1 MKLNKIGLPTHIEE
15 KVVEII
21 KQQLPSIQ
29 VDSIGDKLMFEYSRI
44 IVGKLTSEE
53 LTTLRAC
60 LRAAEY
66 DEEDVKMFM
75 KQRGRPPKQGEATHH
90 PVGVDRNEPIV
101 ELKTFK
107 LEADPLQNKAEEM
120 VKTLGDP
127 IVTDAKIERTGDGIK
142 VTGNVAQ
149 TEQAKKFFEDIYIAV
164 PHFGI
169 TEVKEIPD
177 PDIFQCM
184 DGIKLINQQIKDIQG
199 QLQVLEDEKKY
210 LKDRVVE
217 LLDEV

>member
-53 LTTLRAC
+53 LTSLRAC
-60 LRAAEY
+60 LRDAEY

-75 KQRGRPPKQGEATHH
+75 KQKGRPPKQEEATHH
-90 PVGVDRNEPIV
+90 PVGVDRKEPIL

-107 LEADPLQNKAEEM
+107 LEAEPIAIDKEAFDPHTTISSEQ
-120 VKTLGDP
+120 
-127 IVTDAKIERTGDGIK
+127 IK
-142 VTGNVAQ
+142 EV
-149 TEQAKKFFEDIYIAV
+149 
-164 PHFGI
+164 GI
-169 TEVKEIPD
+169 TTD
-177 PDIFQCM
+177 GPDIFQCM
-184 DGIKLINQQIKDIQG
+184 DGIKLINQQIKDVQG

-210 LKDRVVE
+210 LKDRVAE

>member
-44 IVGKLTSEE
+44 IVGRLTSEE

-75 KQRGRPPKQGEATHH
+75 KQRGRPAAEKKEPKESALKESVEQVKESVKVLTDSVKDAISETISEN
-90 PVGVDRNEPIV
+90 VIV
-101 ELKTFK
+101 N
-107 LEADPLQNKAEEM
+107 DPSAIDKE
-120 VKTLGDP
+120 VFDP
-127 IVTDAKIERTGDGIK
+127 RTIISSEQIK
-142 VTGNVAQ
+142 EV
-149 TEQAKKFFEDIYIAV
+149 
-164 PHFGI
+164 GI
-169 TEVKEIPD
+169 TDEEPM
-177 PDIFQCM
+177 DIFQCM
-184 DGIKLINQQIKDIQG
+184 DDIKKINEGIKNLQSTIQE
-199 QLQVLEDEKKY
+199 LENEKKR
-210 LKDRVVE
+210 LKDRVAE

>member
-44 IVGKLTSEE
+44 IVGRLTSEE

-75 KQRGRPPKQGEATHH
+75 KQRGRPAAEKKEPKESALK
-90 PVGVDRNEPIV
+90 ESV
-101 ELKTFK
+101 E
-107 LEADPLQNKAEEM
+107 Q
-120 VKTLGDP
+120 
-127 IVTDAKIERTGDGIK
+127 
-142 VTGNVAQ
+142 
-149 TEQAKKFFEDIYIAV
+149 
-164 PHFGI
+164 
-169 TEVKEIPD
+169 VKESVKVLTDSVKDAISETISENVIADYPIAIDKEAFD
-177 PDIFQCM
+177 PHTTISSEQIKEVGTTDEEPMDIFQCM
-184 DGIKLINQQIKDIQG
+184 DGIKLINQQIKEAQC
-199 QLQVLEDEKKY
+199 QLHILEDEKKY
-210 LKDRVVE
+210 LKDRVAK

>member
-53 LTTLRAC
+53 LTSLRAC
-60 LRAAEY
+60 LRDAEY

-75 KQRGRPPKQGEATHH
+75 KQRGRPAAEKKEPKL
-90 PVGVDRNEPIV
+90 

-107 LEADPLQNKAEEM
+107 LEAEPIAKEAFDPQTTISSEQIKEVEI
-120 VKTLGDP
+120 T
-127 IVTDAKIERTGDGIK
+127 TDE
-142 VTGNVAQ
+142 
-149 TEQAKKFFEDIYIAV
+149 
-164 PHFGI
+164 HM
-169 TEVKEIPD
+169 
-177 PDIFQCM
+177 DIFQCM
-184 DGIKLINQQIKDIQG
+184 DDIKKINEGIKNLQSTIQE
-199 QLQVLEDEKKY
+199 LENEKKR
-210 LKDRVVE
+210 LKDRVAE